1 MADSSKD
8 LQLRELKD
16 MINDLKKMIKT
27 LQATVDAA
35 NKREEA
41 LTQERD
47 NLKEEVD
54 LLRKKLFGSS
64 SEKRSMDVPGQL
76 NLFNEAELEQ
86 NPTIAE
92 PEALESLL
100 PEKETKKR
108 KSRATNAERFKGI
121 PVVKKYLDLP
131 DAEKV
136 CPVCNAPLVKIGEE
150 FVRRE
155 LSFVPAKLKV
165 IEIYSL
171 NYICPECNNDDVTVI
186 KKGKDGHAHMLHG
199 MAAADTIAW
208 VMYQKFCNSL
218 PYTRQEKDWEQ
229 YGVAITR
236 ATMANWVIR
245 NTLDYFTP
253 MYDYFHRQLLK
264 REFAM
269 ADETPLQVLHESGRR
284 AQTKSYMWLFRSG
297 EDGGFPIILYKYSET
312 RAGNNAVEFLE
323 GFKGYLMCDGYSGYN
338 KVPDAKRTACWA
350 HIRRYLT
357 DAIPKGKQLDYT
369 QPSVQ
374 GMMYINQ
381 LFHLEDVI
389 KAKYSSF
396 DAIKKA
402 RLEKEKPI
410 VEGFLSWL
418 DKQNPVRG
426 SRMDK
431 AVTYIQNRRSYLMTY
446 LEDGHCS
453 FSNNLSENA
462 IRPFTV
468 GRKNWLFCDTPNGAQ
483 ASAIVYT
490 MVEMAKANG
499 VNVYH
504 YLTYLLEKLP
514 NDRMSD
520 EELDRL
526 APWNEEVKAEI
537 ERRANDTNQKTIIS
551 ELSRCSGCRNV
562 AGDFCIHV

>member
-8 LQLRELKD
+8 IQLRALKD
-16 MINDLKKMIKT
+16 MITDLKKMIKT

-47 NLKEEVD
+47 NLKDEVA

-64 SEKRSMDVPGQL
+64 SEKRTLDIPGQL
-76 NLFNEAELEQ
+76 NLFNEAEMEQDPAAARAEELE
-86 NPTIAE
+86 A
-92 PEALESLL
+92 SL
-100 PEKETKKR
+100 PDKTGKNR
-108 KSRATNAERFKGI
+108 KARTTDTERFKGI
-121 PVVKKYLDLP
+121 PVQKKYLDL
-131 DAEKV
+131 DDGEKV
-136 CPVCNAPLVKIGEE
+136 CPVCNTALEEIGEE

-155 LSFVPAKLKV
+155 LVFIPAKLKV
-165 IEIYSL
+165 YEYYSK
-171 NYICPECNNDDVTVI
+171 NYTCPECSKRDLPVI
-186 KKGKDGHAHMLHG
+186 EKGKDGKPHMLYG
-199 MAAADTIAW
+199 MASAGTVAW
-208 VMYQKFCNSL
+208 VMYQKFCNGL
-218 PYTRQEKDWEQ
+218 PYCRQEKDWKQ
-229 YGVAITR
+229 YGAAITR
-236 ATMANWVIR
+236 ATMANWVIH
-245 NTLDYFTP
+245 NSEAFFLPIYE
-253 MYDYFHRQLLK
+253 YFHRKLLE
-264 REFAM
+264 RGFAM
-269 ADETPLQVLHESGRR
+269 ADETPLQVLHEPGRR

-297 EDGGFPIILYKYSET
+297 EDGGPPIILYKYSET
-312 RAGNNAVEFLE
+312 RAGDNAVDFLH

-357 DAIPKGKQLDYT
+357 DAIPKGKELDYA

-374 GMMYINQ
+374 GIMYINQ

-389 KAKYSSF
+389 KAKYTSF

-402 RLEKEKPI
+402 RLDKEKPI

-418 DKQNPVRG
+418 DNQSPVRG

-431 AVTYIQNRRSYLMTY
+431 AVTYIRNRRSYLTTY
-446 LEDGHCS
+446 LEDGRCS

-520 EELDRL
+520 EELELL
-526 APWNEEVKAEI
+526 APWNENVKAEI
-537 ERRANDTNQKTIIS
+537 KRRASDGN
-551 ELSRCSGCRNV
+551 
-562 AGDFCIHV
+562 

>member
-8 LQLRELKD
+8 IQLRELKD
-16 MINDLKKMIKT
+16 MINDLRKMIKT

-54 LLRKKLFGSS
+54 LLRKKLFGTS
-64 SEKRSMDVPGQL
+64 SEKRVLDIPGQL
-76 NLFNEAELEQ
+76 NFFNEAELAQDPALAQME
-86 NPTIAE
+86 E
-92 PEALESLL
+92 LEASA
-100 PEKETKKR
+100 PEKTPKKR
-108 KSRATNAERFKGI
+108 KTRATDAERFKGI
-121 PVVKKYLDLP
+121 PVVKEYLDLSET
-131 DAEKV
+131 EKN
-136 CPVCNAPLVKIGEE
+136 CPVCGTALKQIGEE

-155 LSFVPAKLKV
+155 LIFIPAKLK
-165 IEIYSL
+165 IREYYSR
-171 NYICPECNNDDVTVI
+171 NYECPQCSQHGIPVI
-186 KKGKDGHAHMLHG
+186 KKGKDGKPHMLYG
-199 MAAADTIAW
+199 MASTGTVAW
-208 VMYQKFCNSL
+208 VMYQKFCNGL
-218 PYTRQEKDWEQ
+218 PYFRQEKDWKQ
-229 YGVAITR
+229 YGASITR
-236 ATMANWVIR
+236 ATMANWVIQ
-245 NTLDYFTP
+245 NSEAFFLP
-253 MYDYFHRQLLK
+253 MYEFFHRKLLE

-269 ADETPLQVLHESGRR
+269 ADETPLQVLHEPDRR

-297 EDGGFPIILYKYSET
+297 EDGSPPIILYKYSET
-312 RAGNNAVEFLE
+312 RAGDNAVDFLH

-357 DAIPKGKQLDYT
+357 DAIPKGKALDYT
-369 QPSVQ
+369 QPAVQ
-374 GMMYINQ
+374 GVMYINQ

-389 KAKYSSF
+389 KKKYTSF

-402 RLEKEKPI
+402 RLEKEKPV

-418 DKQNPVRG
+418 DQQTPVRG
-426 SRMDK
+426 TRMDK
-431 AVTYIQNRRSYLMTY
+431 AVTYIQNRRSCLITY
-446 LEDGHCS
+446 LEDGRCS

-483 ASAIVYT
+483 ASAIVYS

-504 YLTYLLEKLP
+504 YLTYLLEKMP
-514 NDRMSD
+514 SDRMSD
-520 EELDRL
+520 EELEL
-526 APWNEEVKAEI
+526 LSPWNENVKTEI
-537 ERRANDTNQKTIIS
+537 QCRVNDTNQSDVNCQGTPATEK
-551 ELSRCSGCRNV
+551 
-562 AGDFCIHV
+562 

>member
-8 LQLRELKD
+8 IQLRELKD
-16 MINDLKKMIKT
+16 MITDLKKMIKT

-47 NLKEEVD
+47 NLKDEVA

-64 SEKRSMDVPGQL
+64 SEKRTLDIQGQL
-76 NLFNEAELEQ
+76 NLFNEAEMEQDPAAAKAEELE
-86 NPTIAE
+86 A
-92 PEALESLL
+92 SL
-100 PEKETKKR
+100 PDKAGKKR
-108 KSRATNAERFKGI
+108 KARTTDAERFKGI
-121 PVVKKYLDLP
+121 PVQKKYLDL
-131 DAEKV
+131 DDGERV
-136 CPVCNAPLVKIGEE
+136 CPVCNTALEEIGEE

-155 LSFVPAKLKV
+155 LVFIPAKLKV
-165 IEIYSL
+165 YEYYSK
-171 NYICPECNNDDVTVI
+171 NYTCPECSKRDLPVI
-186 KKGKDGHAHMLHG
+186 KKGKDGKPHMLYG
-199 MAAADTIAW
+199 MASAGTVAW
-208 VMYQKFCNSL
+208 VMYQKFCNGL
-218 PYTRQEKDWEQ
+218 PYCRQEKDWKQ
-229 YGVAITR
+229 YGAAITR
-236 ATMANWVIR
+236 ATMANWVIH
-245 NTLDYFTP
+245 NSEAFFLP
-253 MYDYFHRQLLK
+253 MYEYFHRKLLE
-264 REFAM
+264 RGFAM
-269 ADETPLQVLHESGRR
+269 ADETPLQVLHEPGRR

-297 EDGGFPIILYKYSET
+297 EDGGQPIILYKYSET
-312 RAGNNAVEFLE
+312 RAGDNAVDFLH

-357 DAIPKGKQLDYT
+357 DAIPKGKELDYA

-374 GMMYINQ
+374 GIMYINQ

-389 KAKYSSF
+389 KAKYTSF

-418 DKQNPVRG
+418 DNQSPVRG

-431 AVTYIQNRRSYLMTY
+431 AVTYIQNRRPYLATY
-446 LEDGHCS
+446 LEDGRCS
-453 FSNNLSENA
+453 FSNNLSEKA

-490 MVEMAKANG
+490 MVEMAKVNG

-520 EELDRL
+520 EELELL
-526 APWNEEVKAEI
+526 APWNENVKAEI
-537 ERRANDTNQKTIIS
+537 KRRASDGN
-551 ELSRCSGCRNV
+551 
-562 AGDFCIHV
+562 

>member
-1 MADSSKD
+1 MAGSSKD
-8 LQLRELKD
+8 IQLRELKD
-16 MINDLKKMIKT
+16 MITDLKKMIKT

-47 NLKEEVD
+47 NLKDEVA

-64 SEKRSMDVPGQL
+64 SEKRTFDIPGQL
-76 NLFNEAELEQ
+76 NLFNEAEMEQDPAAAKAEELE
-86 NPTIAE
+86 A
-92 PEALESLL
+92 SL
-100 PEKETKKR
+100 PDKTGKKR
-108 KSRATNAERFKGI
+108 KARTTDAERFKGI
-121 PVVKKYLDLP
+121 PVQKKYLDLA
-131 DAEKV
+131 DGEKV
-136 CPVCNAPLVKIGEE
+136 CPVCNTALEEIGEE

-155 LSFVPAKLKV
+155 LVFIPAKLKV
-165 IEIYSL
+165 YEYYSK
-171 NYICPECNNDDVTVI
+171 NYTCPECSKRDLPVI
-186 KKGKDGHAHMLHG
+186 KKGKDGKPHMLYG
-199 MAAADTIAW
+199 MASAGTVAW
-208 VMYQKFCNSL
+208 VMYQKFCNGL
-218 PYTRQEKDWEQ
+218 PYCRQEKDWKQ
-229 YGVAITR
+229 YGAAITR
-236 ATMANWVIR
+236 ATMANWVIH
-245 NTLDYFTP
+245 NSEAFFLP
-253 MYDYFHRQLLK
+253 MYEYFHRKLLE
-264 REFAM
+264 RGFEM
-269 ADETPLQVLHESGRR
+269 ADETPLQVLHEPGRR

-297 EDGGFPIILYKYSET
+297 EDGGPPIILYKYSET
-312 RAGNNAVEFLE
+312 RAGDNAVDFLH

-357 DAIPKGKQLDYT
+357 DAIPKGKELDYA

-374 GMMYINQ
+374 GIMYINQ
-381 LFHLEDVI
+381 LFYLEDVI
-389 KAKYSSF
+389 KAKYTSF

-418 DKQNPVRG
+418 DKQPPVRG

-431 AVTYIQNRRSYLMTY
+431 AVMYIQNRRSYLTTY
-446 LEDGHCS
+446 LEDGRCS

-483 ASAIVYT
+483 ASAVVYT

-520 EELDRL
+520 EELELL
-526 APWNEEVKAEI
+526 APWNENVKAEI
-537 ERRANDTNQKTIIS
+537 KRRAGDRNQSYVNCQGAPAAEK
-551 ELSRCSGCRNV
+551 
-562 AGDFCIHV
+562 